1 MYIFNWNSLCRWI
14 CGEKKSYMAGAR
26 ERVSNEWF
34 IAILRFSSKSQCRI
48 PNGDLLIFSATFV
61 NSLAFNLCI
70 SAIWN
75 VEEIRPQTMPATMMS
90 IEREIEKKPTHR
102 RYEKKERKN
111 NTNSILQ
118 YILGFR
124 MQWHV
129 SMVQYYK
136 SANQNSMWNIS
147 SPLSFGSFFSFL
159 PPTLG

>member
-1 MYIFNWNSLCRWI
+1 
-14 CGEKKSYMAGAR
+14 MAGAR

-90 IEREIEKKPTHR
+90 IEREIEKK
-102 RYEKKERKN
+102 
-111 NTNSILQ
+111 TN
-118 YILGFR
+118 
-124 MQWHV
+124 
-129 SMVQYYK
+129 
-136 SANQNSMWNIS
+136 
-147 SPLSFGSFFSFL
+147 P
-159 PPTLG
+159 